1 MCYNQR
7 GLNGKCSNGVYICSP
22 LFTGPDCNTTHV
34 FDPCYSSPCV
44 NGNCTYI
51 YHPMY
56 SHAAVSQDTLEQ
68 HVIQRLIIVKEL
80 IVVMEPVSI
89 HQPLVIHVSVR
100 MGTPE
105 TIALLISMTVILIHV
120 LMVYAMMLWLDTLAV
135 ASMIGLELIVMLR

>member
-1 MCYNQR
+1 MEFAYVVLYSLDLTAIQH
-7 GLNGKCSNGVYICSP
+7 VYLI
-22 LFTGPDCNTTHV
+22 LVIAHLVLMAVALT
-34 FDPCYSSPCV
+34 
-44 NGNCTYI
+44 

-56 SHAAVSQDTLEQ
+56 SHAAVSQDTLKQ

-120 LMVYAMMLWLDTLAV
+120 LMVYAMMLWPDTLAV
-135 ASMIGLELIVMLR
+135 ASMIGQELIVMLR